1 MKLISTMFL
10 SFLAA
15 LPLSAKKKLA
25 IIATGENLAALTQ
38 VTDSKF
44 PCITPCG
51 GEGGKD
57 LFYAV
62 NEDGRY
68 YNIYK
73 KDNAFSNATT
83 QKTFGK
89 NFNVSPSYCKAT
101 DKIAFRCFNEGMNSS
116 EIYLTPNSKGK
127 ALTQIT
133 ETDNAFEG
141 NPCFSDDGKYI
152 VYDRQQYG
160 VIKDYSAL
168 RWLLGM
174 EQKYTILEKSEIWRK
189 NVETGENTLLCSGY
203 QPQFSPDGKHIAF
216 VRYSA
221 DEKSCSIWI
230 MNFDGSEP
238 IQVTDSKKGYAFY
251 PRWSPNGD
259 KLVFQLTRRDKKD
272 ADIYVIDVDGNNLT
286 QLTINKSHDG
296 TPYWTRDGH
305 LYFVSDRGNE
315 PGNYQIWRCKLDD

>member
-1 MKLISTMFL
+1 MKILSTFILFL
-10 SFLAA
+10 FMA
-15 LPLSAKKKLA
+15 LPITAKKKLA
-25 IIATGENLAALTQ
+25 IIASGENLATLTQ

-44 PCITPCG
+44 PCITPTG
-51 GEGGKD
+51 GEDGKN

-62 NEDGRY
+62 NEDGKY

-83 QKTFGK
+83 QKTFGR
-89 NFNVSPSYCKAT
+89 NFNVSPSYNRLL
-101 DKIAFRCFNEGMNSS
+101 DKIAFRCFNEGMSTS
-116 EIYLTPNSKGK
+116 EIYVTPNTKGK

-152 VYDRQQYG
+152 VYDRKQYG
-160 VIKDYSAL
+160 TIKEYSAL
-168 RWLLGM
+168 RWILGL

-203 QPQFSPDGKHIAF
+203 QPQFSPDGKHIAY
-216 VRYSA
+216 VKYSA

-230 MNFDGSEP
+230 MNFDGTQP
-238 IQVTDSKKGYAFY
+238 VQVTDSKKGYAFY
-251 PRWSPNGD
+251 PRWSPKGD
-259 KLVFQLTRRDKKD
+259 KIVFQLTRKDKKD
-272 ADIYVIDVDGNNLT
+272 ADIYVIDIDGNNLT

-296 TPYWTRDGH
+296 TPYWTRDGY
-305 LYFVSDRGNE
+305 LYFVSDRGNV
-315 PGNYQIWRCKLDD
+315 PGNYQIWRCKLDE